1 MPSLSPGQ
9 LVTSNVRL
17 VQKLG
22 EGGMGAV
29 WVADHLT
36 LHTRVAV
43 KFMSQQLAMDG
54 AANAR
59 FSREAAAAAQI
70 KSPHVVQSY
79 DHGVTAEGISFIV
92 MELLEGEDLGA
103 RIKRQSP
110 LSMRDTGEILSQCCK
125 ALARAHA
132 LGIVHR
138 DIKPD
143 NIFLL
148 STEEDLFVKILD
160 FGIAKTSDPAA
171 GFQMT
176 STGAM
181 MGTPYYMS
189 PEQFVNSKAVDGRA
203 DLWSLAVVVYHC
215 LTGRVPFDG
224 DTFPALCIAVDKGEF
239 PPATQVMPALPPQ
252 LDPWFAKALS
262 RNPSERFAS
271 ARDLAE
277 SFHALLGDP
286 FAARIPMASVP
297 DVSPLAVTG
306 MPPEA
311 PTLAG
316 ASVTASSQERSGSR
330 VAIVLGISAVLLLAI
345 AVAVLLVAF
354 GQQAEPAPLV
364 ADSAPTFA
372 TVSPP
377 VPTEPTLPS
386 VDAPASTEAAST
398 ISAKPPVVSTKVPPG
413 PLGPAMPTVPASAA
427 PTASATVDTPPDSP
441 PAATPTEVDRGF

>member
-1 MPSLSPGQ
+1 MSSLSPGQ
-9 LVTSNVRL
+9 LVTSNVQL

-79 DHGVTAEGISFIV
+79 DHGVTAEGTSFIV
-92 MELLEGEDLGA
+92 MELLEGEDLGE
-103 RIKRQSP
+103 RIKGQGP

-143 NIFLL
+143 NIFLVN
-148 STEEDLFVKILD
+148 TEEDIFVKILD
-160 FGIAKTSDPAA
+160 FGIAKISDPAA

-252 LDPWFAKALS
+252 LDAWFAKALS
-262 RNPSERFAS
+262 RNPADRFAS

-286 FAARIPMASVP
+286 SAARMSMVSVP

-306 MPPEA
+306 IVPEV
-311 PTLAG
+311 PTFDG
-316 ASVTASSQERSGSR
+316 ASVTASSPQGRSGFR
-330 VAIVLGISAVLLLAI
+330 VAVVLGLSAVLLLAI

-364 ADSAPTFA
+364 ADSAPTIES
-372 TVSPP
+372 VSPP
-377 VPTEPTLPS
+377 VQTEPPPSS
-386 VDAPASTEAAST
+386 VDAPASAEAASAV
-398 ISAKPPVVSTKVPPG
+398 SAQPPVVSTKVSPVG
-413 PLGPAMPTVPASAA
+413 TAKPTVPASAA
-427 PTASATVDTPPDSP
+427 PTASATVDTPPDPP

>member
-1 MPSLSPGQ
+1 MPSLFPGQ

-79 DHGVTAEGISFIV
+79 DHGVTAEGTPFIV

-103 RIKRQSP
+103 RIKRQGP

-143 NIFLL
+143 NVFLV
-148 STEEDLFVKILD
+148 STEDEVFVKILD
-160 FGIAKTSDPAA
+160 FGIAKISDPAA

-189 PEQFVNSKAVDGRA
+189 PEQLVNSKAVDGRA

-224 DTFPALCIAVDKGEF
+224 ETFPALCIAVDKAEF
-239 PPATQVMPALPPQ
+239 PPATQIMPALPSQ
-252 LDPWFAKALS
+252 LDAWFAKALS
-262 RNPSERFAS
+262 RNPAERFAS
-271 ARDLAE
+271 ARELAE
-277 SFHALLGDP
+277 SFHALTADPSVVRMSMGSLGD
-286 FAARIPMASVP
+286 
-297 DVSPLAVTG
+297 DSPAMGAVHG
-306 MPPEA
+306 A
-311 PTLAG
+311 PTFAG
-316 ASVTASSQERSGSR
+316 ASVTANEPRGKSGVR
-330 VAIVLGISAVLLLAI
+330 VALLLSGFALLLLA
-345 AVAVLLVAF
+345 AAGVVLFVVF
-354 GQQAEPAPLV
+354 RRPVDSVPLV
-364 ADSAPTFA
+364 ADSAPA
-372 TVSPP
+372 IETVSAPA
-377 VPTEPTLPS
+377 PTETTPLP
-386 VDAPASTEAAST
+386 VDVPSSTEPAV
-398 ISAKPPVVSTKVPPG
+398 SAKPMVSVRTAPSSPG
-413 PLGPAMPTVPASAA
+413 SATPSTSASSA
-427 PTASATVDTPPDSP
+427 PTPPPPLDTPPDP
-441 PAATPTEVDRGF
+441 PPPSTPTEVDRGF

>member
-79 DHGVTAEGISFIV
+79 DHGVTAEGTSFIV
-92 MELLEGEDLGA
+92 MELLEGEDLGE
-103 RIKRQSP
+103 RIKGQGP
-110 LSMRDTGEILSQCCK
+110 LAMRDTGEILAQCCK

-160 FGIAKTSDPAA
+160 FGIAKISDPAA

-252 LDPWFAKALS
+252 LDAWFAKALS
-262 RNPSERFAS
+262 RNPVDRFAS

-286 FAARIPMASVP
+286 FAARMSMVSVP

-306 MPPEA
+306 IVPEV
-311 PTLAG
+311 PTFDG
-316 ASVTASSQERSGSR
+316 AAVTASSPQGRSGFR
-330 VAIVLGISAVLLLAI
+330 VAVVLGLSLLLAI

-364 ADSAPTFA
+364 ADSAPTID

-377 VPTEPTLPS
+377 VPTEPTPSS
-386 VDAPASTEAAST
+386 VDARPAEATSPVY
-398 ISAKPPVVSTKVPPG
+398 AKPPVVSTKASPG
-413 PLGPAMPTVPASAA
+413 PLGSAKPTVPAA
-427 PTASATVDTPPDSP
+427 PTASATVDTPPDPP